1 TSATTG
7 AALRCTPLLGTASAA
22 GLVAEVLDL
31 SLGRR
36 EDFERHANE
45 IGDRIVM
52 VRHEYPFAGGHVHPR
67 AKLASAQQMGAA
79 RFLVAHPERGVGPVS
94 GSSGRN
100 GGAGIPALG
109 IDADAAQALRRAPDG
124 TLARVRMVIDG
135 EDQLAQTRML
145 VADLAGRGPDQVVV
159 SAHIDG

>member
-7 AALRCTPLLGTASAA
+7 AALRRPPLLGTASAA

-52 VRHEYPFAGGHVHPR
+52 VRHEYPFAGGHVHR
-67 AKLASAQQMGAA
+67 RVKLAWAQQMGAA
-79 RFLVAHPERGVGPVS
+79 GFLIAHPEAGVGAVS

-109 IDADAAQALRRAPDG
+109 IGVEAAEAFRGSPDG
-124 TLARVRMVIDG
+124 PLPA
-135 EDQLAQTRML
+135 ARML
-145 VADLAGRGPDQVVV
+145 
-159 SAHIDG
+159 I